1 MADWMPGRGELHAQ
15 ARRRVSKSQLQS
27 LRAIAAPMRDS
38 IDISVI
44 LCTYNR
50 CQSLAQALD
59 SVARQILPPP
69 ANWEVIVVDNNSR
82 DQTRQASESFPDRH
96 PSRSHSI
103 FAPPP
108 DKSTA

>member
-27 LRAIAAPMRDS
+27 LRAITAPMRDS

-69 ANWEVIVVDNNSR
+69 ANWEVIVVDNSWR
-82 DQTRQASESFPDRH
+82 AQTRQAVESFRDRY
-96 PSRSHSI
+96 PSRFHYI
-103 FAPPP
+103 FESKPG
-108 DKSTA
+108 